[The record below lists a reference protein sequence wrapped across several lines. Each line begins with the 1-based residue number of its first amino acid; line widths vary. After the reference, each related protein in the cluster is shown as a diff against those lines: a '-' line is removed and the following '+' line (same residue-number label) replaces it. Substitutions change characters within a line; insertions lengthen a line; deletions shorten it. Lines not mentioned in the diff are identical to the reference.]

1 MQLLLIPIKNPNHIR
16 LKIIQKQILHL
27 IRNLIQ
33 KPPNILMPIIVV
45 QQPSQSLIDP
55 YHIIVQVIDPPSIV
69 ILQLLHEG

>member
-1 MQLLLIPIKNPNHIR
+1 MQLLLIPIKDPNHIG

-33 KPPNILMPIIVV
+33 KPPYILMPIIVV

-55 YHIIVQVIDPPSIV
+55 NDIIVQVIYPPSIV
-69 ILQLLHEG
+69 ILQLLH